1 MSKCQKMYFY
11 AFFVDEFALWL
22 ESLRVIFK
30 NRVKFIIFA
39 LHMKYLCSTYNK
51 IIANA
56 IANEIKKR
64 IVTSMTRLSIRIC
77 TSH

>member
-22 ESLRVIFK
+22 ESSRVIFK

-39 LHMKYLCSTYNK
+39 
-51 IIANA
+51 
-56 IANEIKKR
+56 R
-64 IVTSMTRLSIRIC
+64 
-77 TSH
+77 

>member
-1 MSKCQKMYFY
+1 
-11 AFFVDEFALWL
+11 
-22 ESLRVIFK
+22 
-30 NRVKFIIFA
+30 
-39 LHMKYLCSTYNK
+39 MKYLCSTYNK

-77 TSH
+77 TSHELFVAVKSSDAHAPSRGVDKDGY